1 MLYASM
7 EQERIDNV
15 VKNGSKDI
23 MKLYMAN
30 MMIHDT
36 NIDEESVGHIMRPI
50 MEMIGNVYGAL
61 FIGLRDEYHEGYI
74 NKQDIIDYF
83 MYIMMKTTEYVNMVK
98 LQHEEIRE
106 YVFESIAN
114 FNTQAMTLIET
125 ELDKSEYE
133 RVFG

>member
-98 LQHEEIRE
+98 LQHEEIRQ

>member
-7 EQERIDNV
+7 EQERIDNIV
-15 VKNGSKDI
+15 REGAKDI

-36 NIDEESVGHIMRPI
+36 SIQEELLNPLMRPI
-50 MEMIGNVYGAL
+50 MKMIGDVYGAL
-61 FIGLRDEYHEGYI
+61 FLGLYDEYHEGHI
-74 NKQDIIDYF
+74 NKQDIVDYF
-83 MYIMMKTTEYVNMVK
+83 MYIMMKTTEYVNMVELK
-98 LQHEEIRE
+98 HEEIRQ
-106 YVFESIAN
+106 YVIESIAN